1 MLQNLSTILWIDR
14 RSLISSGI
22 FVSPV
27 ELAPREG
34 IVTQVSSSKG
44 GIGYLDNPFAKF
56 ATFVP
61 SPADTFHTPRLD
73 MKKTLCDLCVLQLCG
88 STNFNFFPC
97 HLSRIFVVG
106 RAPENRSMPKLVDV
120 PSSSEQKSMCSF
132 QIFVNVFFAHPKL
145 WTEVGNDLTLNFQ
158 SLMHNKLNHQCMHH
172 ENWHVSIIKSV
183 VSGIKLSLWRPERPR
198 WMPHPPHRW
207 VGAGR
212 IR

>member
-14 RSLISSGI
+14 RSLISSAI
-22 FVSPV
+22 IVSPV

-34 IVTQVSSSKG
+34 IVTHVSSSKG
-44 GIGYLDNPFAKF
+44 GIWYLDNPFAKF

-73 MKKTLCDLCVLQLCG
+73 TYSLWVSWKKPYASCNCVV
-88 STNFNFFPC
+88 PC
-97 HLSRIFVVG
+97 HRSGIFVVG
-106 RAPENRSMPKLVDV
+106 RAPENRSIPKLVDV
-120 PSSSEQKSMCSF
+120 PSRSEQKSMCSF
-132 QIFVNVFFAHPKL
+132 QILVNVFFAHPKL
-145 WTEVGNDLTLNFQ
+145 WTEVVLTLNFQ

-212 IR
+212 SR